1 MEEITQNI
9 HHYLKAI
16 YELSACEDPVS
27 TTALASRL
35 GIAPASVTG
44 MLQRLSTATPPLV
57 IYRKYQG
64 VKLTPE
70 GERAA
75 LEVIRH
81 HRLLES
87 YLVQK
92 LGFTWDEVHNEASR
106 LEHVISEQL
115 EMRIAAVL
123 GNPQRDPHGELIPT
137 AELTMPGD
145 SSLPL
150 SGLRPP
156 NQATVL
162 RVQPEDPNLLRYLE
176 AEGLLPGAHVDVLEY
191 SPFDQNLRLLVGG
204 RELVLGPAVTSQVFV
219 ES

>member
-1 MEEITQNI
+1 
-9 HHYLKAI
+9 
-16 YELSACEDPVS
+16 
-27 TTALASRL
+27 
-35 GIAPASVTG
+35 
-44 MLQRLSTATPPLV
+44 
-57 IYRKYQG
+57 
-64 VKLTPE
+64 
-70 GERAA
+70 
-75 LEVIRH
+75 VIRH